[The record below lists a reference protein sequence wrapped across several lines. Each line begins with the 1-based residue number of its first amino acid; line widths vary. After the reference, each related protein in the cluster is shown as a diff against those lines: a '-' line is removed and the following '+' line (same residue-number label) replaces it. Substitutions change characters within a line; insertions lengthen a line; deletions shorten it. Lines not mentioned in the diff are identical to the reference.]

1 MGWALQ
7 HACRARAPMVVA
19 RSFWLAGLI
28 CLWIAATFTVARA
41 ATGDVIAPGDVIS
54 ITVFQVKDLSLDRIQ
69 VDSDGHVLMPLIGP
83 VEAKGKTA
91 TELSTEIASRLG
103 QSWLQSPQVTVV
115 INTAAGEKVSVDG
128 AVNQAGVFELTG
140 RTGLAEV
147 VARAHGPSRVA
158 NLHRVSIIRSVD
170 GTPHVASF
178 DLAAIWSGRARD
190 PVVEGADTV
199 VVDTSG
205 IKSLWRGIIETLPS
219 FIVFT
224 YL

>member
-1 MGWALQ
+1 MGWALER
-7 HACRARAPMVVA
+7 ACRGRAPIVAARAV
-19 RSFWLAGLI
+19 RLAGLG
-28 CLWIAATFTVARA
+28 CLWFLASLAVAEAAP
-41 ATGDVIAPGDVIS
+41 DDLIAPGDVIS
-54 ITVFQVKDLSLDRIQ
+54 ITVFQVKDLSLDRVQ
-69 VDSDGHVLMPLIGP
+69 VDSGGQVLMPLIGP
-83 VEAKGKTA
+83 VEAKGRTA
-91 TELSTEIASRLG
+91 AELSADIASRLG

-115 INTAAGEKVSVDG
+115 INAAAGQKVSVDG

-147 VARAHGPSRVA
+147 VARAPGPSRVA
-158 NLHRVSIIRSVD
+158 NLHRVTIIRSID
-170 GTPHVASF
+170 GAPHAASF
-178 DLAAIWSGRARD
+178 DLAAIWAGRARD
-190 PVVEGADTV
+190 PVIEGDDKV

>member
-1 MGWALQ
+1 MGCALPRPRGVQ
-7 HACRARAPMVVA
+7 IAVLAW
-19 RSFWLAGLI
+19 FWLA
-28 CLWIAATFTVARA
+28 ATLGVARA
-41 ATGDVIAPGDVIS
+41 ASDRIAPGDVLG
-54 ITVFQVKDLSLDRIQ
+54 ITVFQVRDLSLDRVQ
-69 VDSDGHVLMPLIGP
+69 VDPDGSIPFPLIGP
-83 VEAKGKTA
+83 LEAKGRTA
-91 TELSTEIASRLG
+91 SELSAEIAHRLG
-103 QSWLQSPQVTVV
+103 ETWLQSPKVTV
-115 INTAAGEKVSVDG
+115 IIEASASQKVSVDG

-158 NLHRVSIIRSVD
+158 NLHRVTIIRSVD
-170 GTPHVASF
+170 GAPHAASF
-178 DLAAIWSGRARD
+178 DLAAIWAGRARD

-205 IKSLWRGIIETLPS
+205 LKSLWRGIIETLPS